1 MEAAGTV
8 VAVGKNVTDL
18 KPGEAV
24 WTSASNTF
32 CSLINAPKMLTYAL
46 PDDATFAQGAT
57 CQVAYATAHR
67 GLVDMAHVKKGE
79 PWQIAP

>member
-18 KPGEAV
+18 KPGQAV
-24 WTSASNTF
+24 WTSGSNSF
-32 CSLINAPKMLTYAL
+32 GSLINAPKVLTYAL
-46 PDDATFAQGAT
+46 PTTATFPTAAT

-67 GLVDMAHVKKGE
+67 GLVDMANVQKGE
-79 PWQIAP
+79 P